1 MAKKKANT
9 DDFYKDIAA
18 ATGGISLTDAG
29 NVPYFINTGSL
40 ALNYIC
46 SGRFINGGIPGGRI
60 TEFYGPPA
68 TAKSLL
74 GYSCLAAVQRMDGIA
89 VLLDCERAGSA
100 DFAHDAGHVDCDKLI
115 TYEPVSIEQVEAKL
129 IAATRA
135 IRKYYGPEKPILF
148 VWDSIGVTPTERE
161 WKEVDL
167 PENPTA
173 ADIKKAGGNA
183 RPGERAKASGDLL
196 RKINPF
202 MNEQNATMFIINQTR
217 KNIGVL
223 YGNPETT
230 PGGGE
235 ALKFY
240 ASCRL
245 RTSIGKY
252 IENKTGLPL
261 GINLNF
267 ANKKSR
273 SFVPGIKTTGVQ
285 LFFQHGINPL
295 GGLLSILLQAG
306 RIEKY
311 AAGRYRVLEPW
322 ADGQE
327 ITFQAKVADNDVPL
341 DLLLRAPQIIDAKD
355 EREVQAYLNLFE
367 GAIQLATG
375 DSIVEKVVTDE
386 DSPDFINE
394 LQADSD
400 DE

>member
-1 MAKKKANT
+1 MAKKKTNDNFFA
-9 DDFYKDIAA
+9 DIAKQ
-18 ATGGISLTDAG
+18 TGGISLADAG
-29 NVPYFINTGSL
+29 NVPYFIDTGSL

-46 SGRFINGGIPGGRI
+46 SGKFISGGIPGGRI

-74 GYSCLAAVQRMDGIA
+74 GYSCLASVQRMDGIG

-100 DFAHDAGHVDCDKLI
+100 DFASAAGHVDCTKLI
-115 TYEPVSIEQVEAKL
+115 TYEPVSIEQVEKKL
-129 IAATRA
+129 IAATNA
-135 IRKYYGPEKPILF
+135 IRQYYGPEKPILF

-167 PENPTA
+167 PENATA

-202 MNEQNATMFIINQTR
+202 MNEQNASIFVINQTR

-230 PGGGE
+230 GGGGE

-261 GINLNF
+261 GINLTF

-285 LFFQHGINPL
+285 LFFQQGINPL

-311 AAGRYRVLEPW
+311 ASGRYRVLEPW
-322 ADGQE
+322 ADGQDV
-327 ITFQAKVADNDVPL
+327 TFQAKVADNDVPIEM
-341 DLLLRAPQIIDAKD
+341 LLKAPKVIDAAD
-355 EREVQAYLNLFE
+355 EREVQDYLALFS

-375 DSIVEKVVTDE
+375 DSIVEKAPTEDE
-386 DSPDFINE
+386 EPDFI
-394 LQADSD
+394 ADLKSD
-400 DE
+400 DDE